1 MAIPLQWVLAN
12 TCCVLAEDS
21 YHWMDFPT
29 TICDIGKKL
38 TTHNILL
45 WFLGLEAWPIAH
57 SDKPN
62 FSCVCSSL
70 TATEENVFRSSNLLL
85 YIWLL
90 ARTPARCAGRSC
102 KSDRRLWI
110 RCQDEFGIW
119 PFCNSSEKVEDN
131 EPCIYRNKIVFFT
144 HRGCIAIIGA
154 VGLANGKRS
163 WESEH

>member
-1 MAIPLQWVLAN
+1 MPKRSNIDYMLIKER
-12 TCCVLAEDS
+12 TG
-21 YHWMDFPT
+21 F
-29 TICDIGKKL
+29 TIKNSILEIRPRLGFVWNSLPQKVYAVSTERKL
-38 TTHNILL
+38 KSKFR
-45 WFLGLEAWPIAH
+45 W
-57 SDKPN
+57 N
-62 FSCVCSSL
+62 FSVLECHFPCDNNS
-70 TATEENVFRSSNLLL
+70 FK
-85 YIWLL
+85 L